1 MRITAA
7 PNNSNLAHQVQRRIA
22 ALLCVLFASVFGSL
36 IWLQGRMS
44 VQPVARRIQQ
54 QQCKGKEHVLSL
66 LQTAVSHSIDPTKCQ
81 VPSLFTAVRNQ
92 KSRKTS
98 KQKHRRNKK
107 LPPLVYNQTTCELT
121 DLCPQFPKWKQVVQA
136 YGKDPVIL
144 GMETCPSYRKLLQS
158 KKNGVTRPNAT
169 VRVAGLYNSGTNAL
183 AAALQDNLP
192 HLNSAAAGASMDW
205 DVPWGKHVPLNYRQ
219 QKISPGAST
228 TSTTAIEQILPI
240 VVVRD
245 PFRWMQAMV
254 RSRVRGFI
262 SVVLGWTDAS

>member
-7 PNNSNLAHQVQRRIA
+7 PNNSNLAHQVHRRIA

-44 VQPVARRIQQ
+44 APPAARRIHHK
-54 QQCKGKEHVLSL
+54 QCKGKEHVLSL
-66 LQTAVSHSIDPTKCQ
+66 LQTAISHSIDPTKCQ

-98 KQKHRRNKK
+98 KLLQNGRRQKQRHSN
-107 LPPLVYNQTTCELT
+107 LVYNETTCELT
-121 DLCPQFPKWKQVVQA
+121 DLCPQFPKRKQVVQA
-136 YGKDPVIL
+136 YGKDPVII
-144 GMETCPSYRKLLQS
+144 GMETCQPYRKLLQS
-158 KKNGVTRPNAT
+158 RNGVTNAT
-169 VRVAGLYNSGTNAL
+169 VRVAGLYNSGTHAL

-192 HLNSAAAGASMDW
+192 HLNSDSTNW
-205 DVPWGKHVPLNYRQ
+205 DVPWGKHVPLKYRQ
-219 QKISPGAST
+219 QKISPGASST
-228 TSTTAIEQILPI
+228 TTTAIEQILPV

-254 RSRVRGFI
+254 RSSVRGYV
-262 SVVLGWTDAS
+262 SVVVGWTDVS